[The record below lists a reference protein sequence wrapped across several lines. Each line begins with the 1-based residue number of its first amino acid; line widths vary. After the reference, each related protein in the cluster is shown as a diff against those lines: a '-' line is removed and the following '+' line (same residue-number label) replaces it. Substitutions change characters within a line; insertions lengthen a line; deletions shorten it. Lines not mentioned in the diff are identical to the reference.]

1 MTGVFPGK
9 LRPRR
14 GAWASAGAQAS
25 PHTRSGEAAVTLP
38 RLCGP
43 YEIKACQRHLD
54 NLKRQGTN
62 EFPYVF
68 DAARADRIIR
78 WFGQC
83 IQVRGVESRE
93 PIQFQ
98 PWQVFAPGLNSLR
111 PCGPGR
117 TPVCVIPTSTA
128 SYLLEQIETEY
139 TAAYGSV
146 YTVPAR
152 FQKVAWI
159 GRTLI

>member
-1 MTGVFPGK
+1 MFPPGK

-14 GAWASAGAQAS
+14 GAWASAGAQAN
-25 PHTRSGEAAVTLP
+25 PHTRSGEAAITLP

-68 DAARADRIIR
+68 DATRADRIIR

-83 IQVRGVESRE
+83 IQVRGWRAGTPS
-93 PIQFQ
+93 
-98 PWQVFAPGLNSLR
+98 SSS
-111 PCGPGR
+111 PGR
-117 TPVCVIPTSTA
+117 CLT
-128 SYLLEQIETEY
+128 Q
-139 TAAYGSV
+139 G
-146 YTVPAR
+146 
-152 FQKVAWI
+152 
-159 GRTLI
+159 